1 MSSNEQLRF
10 TVGEKARLT
19 LLVARMAKRGL
30 ADDRQ
35 FGGRIDQS
43 DLQRKVERIENQ
55 ARKRAAQARTSKNG
69 K

>member
-1 MSSNEQLRF
+1 MSSAPLRF
-10 TVGEKARLT
+10 TAGEKARLA

-35 FGGRIDQS
+35 FGGRVDQS

-55 ARKRAAQARTSKNG
+55 ARKRAEQARTSKNR